1 MMTKEQK
8 TYLFVRKTKCA
19 VLICI
24 VHAAALLVVAG
35 SFPSRGLADD
45 EDSSPVSDSDV
56 AADPAYT
63 KQVLEEGAAPGA
75 HCDDPNTHPHD
86 GQDVCNTEVVHKLR
100 SPEEQSSSGNA
111 ELASKLANP
120 SAPVLSLNFFLDVTQ
135 YSGSLPGARQ
145 SSFGITFEPTLPF
158 PTKNNKGNMFFRPAI
173 PVTFSQP
180 LPEQQP
186 DGSIALSSQ
195 SAAFG
200 NISLDTAFGKTWPFG
215 LMFMGGANTTF
226 PTHSTK
232 ALRADWTFGP
242 EIVIGYAS
250 KKTGNVWGAIVAY
263 AWSFP
268 GEAVRGGDDPARQTL
283 AGQYFYSINVS
294 DKGWAL
300 QAAPAYSYQKDTKT
314 LRFPIG
320 IGIAKVGPVGKI
332 PVKIAA
338 QIWAY
343 IPPIDGRIGPEG
355 AGAEYTVRFTLS
367 PVVRRPW

>member
-1 MMTKEQK
+1 MRTKEQK
-8 TYLFVRKTKCA
+8 TTLFVRKSKRA
-19 VLICI
+19 VLICV

-35 SFPSRGLADD
+35 SFPSQGMADE
-45 EDSSPVSDSDV
+45 EDSSAASDSDV
-56 AADPAYT
+56 AAEPAYT
-63 KQVLEEGAAPGA
+63 KHVLAQGAAPGA
-75 HCDDPNTHPHD
+75 HCDDADTHPHD
-86 GQDVCNTEVVHKLR
+86 GQDTCNTEVVHKLR
-100 SPEEQSSSGNA
+100 SPEEGSSSGNA

-120 SAPVLSLNFFLDVTQ
+120 SSPVLSLNFFLDTTQ
-135 YSGSLPGARQ
+135 YSGSVPGARQ
-145 SSFGITFEPTLPF
+145 SSFTITFEPTLPF
-158 PTKNNKGNMFFRPAI
+158 PTKNNKGNFFLRPAI
-173 PVTFSQP
+173 PAVFSQP

-250 KKTGNVWGAIVAY
+250 KKTGNVWGAIVGY
-263 AWSFP
+263 VWSFP
-268 GEAVRGGDDPARQTL
+268 DHDQTL

-300 QAAPAYSYQKDTKT
+300 QAAPSYSYQRDSKT
-314 LRFPIG
+314 LLFPLG
-320 IGIAKVGPVGKI
+320 IGIAKTGPIGKLPVRVAAQVWLYTPPVDSRVGP
-332 PVKIAA
+332 
-338 QIWAY
+338 
-343 IPPIDGRIGPEG
+343 DGIGPDW
-355 AGAEYTVRFTLS
+355 TVRFTVS

>member
-19 VLICI
+19 VLICV

-35 SFPSRGLADD
+35 SFPSQGMADE
-45 EDSSPVSDSDV
+45 EDSSAASDSDV
-56 AADPAYT
+56 AAEPAYT
-63 KQVLEEGAAPGA
+63 KHVLAQGAAPGA
-75 HCDDPNTHPHD
+75 HCDDADTHPHD
-86 GQDVCNTEVVHKLR
+86 GQDACNTEVVHKLR
-100 SPEEQSSSGNA
+100 SPEEGSSSGNA

-120 SAPVLSLNFFLDVTQ
+120 SSPVLSLNFFLDTTQ
-135 YSGSLPGARQ
+135 YSGSVPGARQ
-145 SSFGITFEPTLPF
+145 SSFTITFEPTLPF
-158 PTKNNKGNMFFRPAI
+158 PTKNNKGNFFLRPAI
-173 PVTFSQP
+173 PAVFSQP

-250 KKTGNVWGAIVAY
+250 KKTGNVWGAIVGY
-263 AWSFP
+263 VWSFP
-268 GEAVRGGDDPARQTL
+268 DHDQTL

-300 QAAPAYSYQKDTKT
+300 QAAPSYSYQRDSKT
-314 LRFPIG
+314 LLFPLG
-320 IGIAKVGPVGKI
+320 IGIAKTGPIGKLPVRVAAQVWLYTPPVDSRVGP
-332 PVKIAA
+332 
-338 QIWAY
+338 
-343 IPPIDGRIGPEG
+343 DGIGPDW
-355 AGAEYTVRFTLS
+355 TVRFTVS